1 VLTSNA
7 TRELSEALR
16 RRCLF
21 LHVDFPDE
29 DLEKRIV
36 LARVPGID
44 DTLATSLVRVINALR
59 AMELR
64 KSPSVAETIDWART
78 LLELGAEGLNEELVR
93 DSLGVILKH
102 QEDIVKAGQRL
113 ELDKL

>member
-1 VLTSNA
+1 VTS
-7 TRELSEALR
+7 
-16 RRCLF
+16 
-21 LHVDFPDE
+21 V
-29 DLEKRIV
+29 
-36 LARVPGID
+36 
-44 DTLATSLVRVINALR
+44 VRVINALR

-78 LLELGAEGLNEELVR
+78 LLALGAESLSSELVK

-102 QEDIVKAGQRL
+102 QEDMVKAGQRL